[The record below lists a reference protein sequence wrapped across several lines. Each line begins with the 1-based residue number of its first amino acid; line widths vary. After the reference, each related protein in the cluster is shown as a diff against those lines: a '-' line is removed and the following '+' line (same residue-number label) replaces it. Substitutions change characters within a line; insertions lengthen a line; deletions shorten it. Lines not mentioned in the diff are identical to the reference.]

1 MLNLVVLLAV
11 AILLSFIVDKDIE
24 DVIPPFLFTVLVG
37 IYAVAILGKSH
48 HALLLSF
55 FGFAG
60 IWIIYIIMK
69 RRILPTVGELKAK
82 FTPLPI
88 GLMVYLLV
96 CIVFVLLYSNRFVIG
111 WDDLNHFAT
120 FPKDMFYYGT
130 MPVGVNSCTIFRD
143 YLPLLQLFFYWG
155 FQGIGDFSE
164 PLMFQY
170 KIVLIFTCMLPFFK
184 LLNQNKGI
192 KRICISLI
200 AIVLPYVFLIEILDG
215 LSVDT
220 VMALFFGY
228 TLVAIF
234 NRETCDWFYYY
245 KIISALLVLILIKNP
260 AIMYAIIAVVI
271 WFILEMYDIKNKDKK
286 SRMIVLSTFI
296 GGCLLTG
303 AAYCSWKLFCIRHGN
318 TTYLTDIVSINMDAG
333 IKGLVLP
340 TYGMN
345 TIKNY
350 LLSLVTMSTN
360 LGKTG
365 FTVVSAT
372 ILTIILCII
381 LKKNQVFNKK
391 DIVCYLVLGGC
402 FIFYLVFMLYTYL
415 FVFEQ
420 WEAEGLSSLD
430 RYLGTYILAMFYVI
444 IYRVFKEKVK
454 KEKLVLLV
462 MTGVVLISLN
472 HIRLFNYLVPSRY
485 EDQLKEA
492 AQEKQRVEAELAGID
507 VMNMEEGSVLIVNA
521 GTDDFYTRYM
531 NYNFIPVIS
540 VNFNIEEYSDE
551 ELAKQLKE
559 KIVDRNIYY
568 VYFTKK
574 SQTQIKAE
582 LLTSMLAEGVALK
595 ENMLYYYNSETALIE
610 EKIFNKTK

>member
-260 AIMYAIIAVVI
+260 AIMYAVMAAII
-271 WFILEMYDIKNKDKK
+271 WFIVEMYDIKKKDKK
-286 SRMIVLSTFI
+286 SRRIVLSTFI
-296 GGCLLTG
+296 GGCLLTS
-303 AAYCSWKLFCIRHGN
+303 AAYCSWKLFCIKYGN
-318 TTYLTDIVSINMDAG
+318 TTYLSDILSNNLEAG
-333 IKGLVLP
+333 TSKITLP
-340 TYGMN
+340 DYGVE
-345 TIKNY
+345 TIQNFLK
-350 LLSLVTMSTN
+350 SLATLPTN

-365 FTVVSAT
+365 FTVVTAVVFV
-372 ILTIILCII
+372 IALCII
-381 LKKNQVFNKK
+381 LKKNDAITKK
-391 DIVCYLVLGGC
+391 DTWCYILLG
-402 FIFYLVFMLYTYL
+402 FFLIIYLVFLLYTYL
-415 FVFEQ
+415 FIFEE
-420 WEAEGLSSLD
+420 WEAVSLSSLD
-430 RYLGTYILAMFYVI
+430 RYLGTYILIMMYFTLYKFFETKI
-444 IYRVFKEKVK
+444 K
-454 KEKLVLLV
+454 KENVVLLII
-462 MTGVVLISLN
+462 TGIVLLSLN
-472 HIRLFNYLVPSRY
+472 HTKLFNYLVPSQY
-485 EDQLKEA
+485 ENTLKEA
-492 AQEKQRVEAELAGID
+492 SQIKKEVEIELSTID
-507 VMNMEEGSVLIVNA
+507 VMKMTEGKVLIVNK
-521 GTDDFYTRYM
+521 GKNNLYIRYM
-531 NYNFIPVIS
+531 AYDFIPVIS
-540 VNFNIEEYSDE
+540 EDFYIEDYSE
-551 ELAKQLKE
+551 EEMATKLLE
-559 KIVDRNIYY
+559 KIIDRDIYY
-568 VYFTKK
+568 VYFTDEGRANIKQEMLK
-574 SQTQIKAE
+574 DILGAQI
-582 LLTSMLAEGVALK
+582 MIK
-595 ENMLYYYNSETALIE
+595 ENTLYYYNSDSKTIE
-610 EKIFNKTK
+610 EKESY